1 MKTSRQRKF
10 SFKSVLDR
18 NLNAKHT
25 GGHEIGS
32 AAKPGVHYLLGGS
45 KMFMILSRHSKYSIG
60 GWTIVDMFIFMLAA
74 SLPAFLVSMFFDREW
89 RILVFF
95 ICFVAFNVGFYIF
108 TFHWLLPTLARH
120 QRSRPDKEK

>member
-1 MKTSRQRKF
+1 
-10 SFKSVLDR
+10 
-18 NLNAKHT
+18 
-25 GGHEIGS
+25 
-32 AAKPGVHYLLGGS
+32 
-45 KMFMILSRHSKYSIG
+45 MFMILSRRSKYSIG

-108 TFHWLLPTLARH
+108 TFHWLLPPLARH